1 MQSKKKVDKAIDAI
15 FWIGLSDPTSF
26 IFRQRLNAFLYK
38 VIKCCVFSFFLP
50 LSFHVKKTKVFW
62 LGLYTCAYRHNYKS
76 CPYSFFQLYPRGLFV
91 ALSGIRTHVIPC
103 TLTKSVE

>member
-26 IFRQRLNAFLYK
+26 IFRQRLYAFLYK

-50 LSFHVKKTKVFW
+50 LSFHVKKRKYFDQDCIGIITTVKLLTMLAGLILFSW
-62 LGLYTCAYRHNYKS
+62 LKMRVL
-76 CPYSFFQLYPRGLFV
+76 
-91 ALSGIRTHVIPC
+91 
-103 TLTKSVE
+103 